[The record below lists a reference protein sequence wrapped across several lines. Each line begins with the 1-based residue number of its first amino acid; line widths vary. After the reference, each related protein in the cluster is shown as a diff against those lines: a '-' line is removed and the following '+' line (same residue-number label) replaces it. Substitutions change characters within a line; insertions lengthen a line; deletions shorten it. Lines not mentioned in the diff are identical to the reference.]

1 MMNKACAVLFTV
13 LVILNIGMPVAAVLC
28 RPASD
33 EQIMPLITNS
43 PPSLSL
49 TSAPTPTPIPYTS
62 GAMETGE
69 QATTTN
75 DSFRGNASISVTCN
89 VVPRPS
95 SP

>member
-1 MMNKACAVLFTV
+1 MDKVCAVLFTV
-13 LVILNIGMPVAAVLC
+13 LIILSIGVPVAAVLH

-33 EQIMPLITNS
+33 KQIMSLTNS
-43 PPSLSL
+43 PPSLPL
-49 TSAPTPTPIPYTS
+49 TSAPTPIPIPYTS

-75 DSFRGNASISVTCN
+75 DSFRSNTSISVTCN
-89 VVPRPS
+89 VVPRSS

>member
-1 MMNKACAVLFTV
+1 MNKACAVLFTV
-13 LVILNIGMPVAAVLC
+13 LVILNIGMPVAAVLY

-33 EQIMPLITNS
+33 EQIMPITNS

-49 TSAPTPTPIPYTS
+49 TSAPTPPPISYTS

-89 VVPRPS
+89 VVARPS